1 MSSLFQVSGV
11 HLFYCEYLVKKKQ
24 RVIHSGCIKG
34 VVQNCGHW
42 TSFQSEPVC
51 YLSLDRKTKFLMHRF
66 MCWNWF
72 WTREELWKSRLSQ
85 MTMYLCAICMYVC
98 ICMRY
103 INFIYY
109 YYYYLLRSADMLSFI
124 GNRFQQVSFSP
135 SSCRDRWC

>member
-1 MSSLFQVSGV
+1 MSSLLQVSGV
-11 HLFYCEYLVKKKQ
+11 HLLWIFTSKKN
-24 RVIHSGCIKG
+24 RMTHSGCIKG
-34 VVQNCGHW
+34 VVQNVGHW

-51 YLSLDRKTKFLMHRF
+51 YLSLDRKTKFLMHRL

-72 WTREELWKSRLSQ
+72 RTRAELWKSRLSQ

-103 INFIYY
+103 IHFIYY
-109 YYYYLLRSADMLSFI
+109 YYYLLPSADMLSFI
-124 GNRFQQVSFSP
+124 GDRFQQVSFSP